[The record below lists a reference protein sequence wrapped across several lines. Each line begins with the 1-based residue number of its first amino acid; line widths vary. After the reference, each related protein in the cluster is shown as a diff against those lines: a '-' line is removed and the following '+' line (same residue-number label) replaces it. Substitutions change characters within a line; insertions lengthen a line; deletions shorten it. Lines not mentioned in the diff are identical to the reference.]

1 MTFNTIQWL
10 PQHFAEMTEW
20 QEICKAYDYLLDK
33 AFKELDEIYA
43 NQFMDS
49 LTDIGCLI
57 WERLLGI
64 ATEEGESIKARKQAI
79 KSYFTGDLPYTENKL
94 REVLGKLA
102 GPEAVTLKVTQSIYE
117 IKIDLTV
124 NAPSTVANVQDI
136 VYKMRPSNMVVRI
149 CFHYKQT
156 DDIYVGHAIKQI
168 KTLTPDTMTG
178 GNPSESWSWYTDG
191 GDLLVDEN
199 GSVLAEKE
207 GE

>member
-10 PQHFAEMTEW
+10 PQHLAEMTEW

-64 ATEEGESIKARKQAI
+64 ATEEGESIEERRQAI
-79 KSYFTGDLPYTENKL
+79 KSYFTGDLPYTENKI

-102 GPEAVTLKVTQSIYE
+102 GPEAVMLKVTQSIYE

-149 CFHYKQT
+149 CIHYKQT

>member
-10 PQHFAEMTEW
+10 PQHLAEMTEW

-33 AFKELDEIYA
+33 AFKELDEIYI

-64 ATEEGESIKARKQAI
+64 ATEEGESIEDRRQAI

-102 GPEAVTLKVTQSIYE
+102 GPEAV
-117 IKIDLTV
+117 
-124 NAPSTVANVQDI
+124 
-136 VYKMRPSNMVVRI
+136 R
-149 CFHYKQT
+149 
-156 DDIYVGHAIKQI
+156 
-168 KTLTPDTMTG
+168 
-178 GNPSESWSWYTDG
+178 
-191 GDLLVDEN
+191 
-199 GSVLAEKE
+199 
-207 GE
+207 

>member
-10 PQHFAEMTEW
+10 PRHLAEMTEW

-64 ATEEGESIKARKQAI
+64 ATEEGESIEERRQAI

-149 CFHYKQT
+149 CIHYKQT

-178 GNPSESWSWYTDG
+178 GNPAENWSWYTDDS
-191 GDLLVDEN
+191 DLLVDEN
-199 GSVLAEKE
+199 GSALAKKE

>member
-10 PQHFAEMTEW
+10 PQHLTEMTEW
-20 QEICKAYDYLLDK
+20 QEICKTYDYLLDK
-33 AFKELDEIYA
+33 AFKELDKIYA

-49 LTDIGCLI
+49 FTDIGCLI

-64 ATEEGESIKARKQAI
+64 ATEEGESIEDRRQAI

-117 IKIDLTV
+117 IKVDLTV

-136 VYKMRPSNMVVRI
+136 VYKMRPSNMIVRI
-149 CFHYKQT
+149 CIHYKQT

-168 KTLTPDTMTG
+168 KTLTPDTITG
-178 GNPSESWSWYTDG
+178 ENPVENWSWYTDD

-199 GSVLAEKE
+199 GSALAKKE

>member
-10 PQHFAEMTEW
+10 PQHLAEMTEW

-64 ATEEGESIKARKQAI
+64 ATEEGESIEERRQAI
-79 KSYFTGDLPYTENKL
+79 KSYFTGDLPYTENKI

-102 GPEAVTLKVTQSIYE
+102 GPEAVMLKVTQSIYE

-149 CFHYKQT
+149 CIHYKQT

-191 GDLLVDEN
+191 GDLLVHEN

>member
-10 PQHFAEMTEW
+10 PQHLAEMTEW

-43 NQFMDS
+43 NQIMDS

-64 ATEEGESIKARKQAI
+64 ATEEGESIEERRQAI
-79 KSYFTGDLPYTENKL
+79 KSYFTGDLPYTESKL
-94 REVLGKLA
+94 REALGKLA

-124 NAPSTVANVQDI
+124 NAPSAVANVQDI

-149 CFHYKQT
+149 CIHYKQA

-178 GNPSESWSWYTDG
+178 ENPAENWSWYTDD
-191 GDLLVDEN
+191 GDLLVDES

>member
-10 PQHFAEMTEW
+10 PQHLAEMTEW

-64 ATEEGESIKARKQAI
+64 ATEEGESIEERRQAI
-79 KSYFTGDLPYTENKL
+79 KSYFTGDLPYTENKI

-102 GPEAVTLKVTQSIYE
+102 GPEAVMLKVTQSIYE
-117 IKIDLTV
+117 VKIDLTV

-149 CFHYKQT
+149 CIHYKQT

>member
-10 PQHFAEMTEW
+10 PQHLAEMTEW

-64 ATEEGESIKARKQAI
+64 ATEEGESIEERRQAI
-79 KSYFTGDLPYTENKL
+79 KSYFTGDLPYTENKI
-94 REVLGKLA
+94 REILGKLA
-102 GPEAVTLKVTQSIYE
+102 GPEAVMLKVTQSIYE

-149 CFHYKQT
+149 CIHYKQT

>member
-10 PQHFAEMTEW
+10 PQHLAEMTEW

-64 ATEEGESIKARKQAI
+64 ATEEGESIEERRQAI
-79 KSYFTGDLPYTENKL
+79 KSYFTGDLPYTENKI

-102 GPEAVTLKVTQSIYE
+102 GPEAVMLKVTQSIYE

-149 CFHYKQT
+149 CIHYKQT

-191 GDLLVDEN
+191 GGLLVDEN